1 MSSSDSWY
9 GAGLQGCP
17 RNLRLQTFSMDGVMD
32 GGYELLDGVVWAFGP
47 FGGGLEIYPLLK
59 RSIATWPR

>member
-1 MSSSDSWY
+1 MMGSTEKLSY

-32 GGYELLDGVVWAFGP
+32 GGYELLDGVV
-47 FGGGLEIYPLLK
+47 
-59 RSIATWPR
+59 